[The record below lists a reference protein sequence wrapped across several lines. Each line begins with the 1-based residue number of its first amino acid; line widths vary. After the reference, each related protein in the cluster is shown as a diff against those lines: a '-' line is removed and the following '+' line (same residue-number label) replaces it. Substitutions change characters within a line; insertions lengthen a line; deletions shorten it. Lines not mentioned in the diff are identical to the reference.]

1 MGLEDSTNEAPKARS
16 VRGNTEGEQG
26 RRDAEGE
33 QGRGSMPLGVR
44 STERRALLLCLPR
57 TDSPR
62 HQLPVPHSGAGTA
75 ALVRLLQRI
84 KDPL

>member
-26 RRDAEGE
+26 RRDAEEE

-44 STERRALLLCLPR
+44 STERRALLLKYHGEEQGL
-57 TDSPR
+57 
-62 HQLPVPHSGAGTA
+62 H
-75 ALVRLLQRI
+75 
-84 KDPL
+84 